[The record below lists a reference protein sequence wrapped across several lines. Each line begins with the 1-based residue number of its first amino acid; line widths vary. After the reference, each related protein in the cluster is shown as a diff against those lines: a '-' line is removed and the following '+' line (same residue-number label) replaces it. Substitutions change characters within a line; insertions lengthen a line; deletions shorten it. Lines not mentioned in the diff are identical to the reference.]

1 HANDN
6 VVSIA
11 QTGTTPISYAALN
24 RPSVR
29 TLPSAV
35 NTTWS
40 YDSHGFVSGIVA
52 KLPNG
57 AAHDTHFF
65 TRDAVGNITVDSA
78 NAQNFTCAHD
88 DLYRWSSATV
98 LGTGTASSG
107 RVPPCPGVSLG
118 EEQRGDA
125 PGVGAGGSRRLDA
138 GVL

>member
-1 HANDN
+1 P
-6 VVSIA
+6 
-11 QTGTTPISYAALN
+11 TTYDALN
-24 RPSVR
+24 RPLVR
-29 TLPSAV
+29 TLPSGV
-35 NTTWS
+35 NTAWT
-40 YDSHGFVSGIVA
+40 YDGHGFVATIVSR
-52 KLPNG
+52 LPNG

-78 NAQNFTCAHD
+78 NAQNFTYGYD
-88 DLYRWSSATV
+88 DLYRLSSATV